1 VNPRPTGP
9 GASSP
14 WVGRPML
21 RREDEPIL
29 RGAASYVDDLTLP
42 GMLHMVMVRSPFAHA
57 RVVGI
62 DASAVLAIPGVT
74 AVMSAADLTGLVRPM
89 PINPAEG
96 ADVAPVAIPVLATGA
111 VRFTGEPVAAVLAE
125 TRATAEDAAELVAVD
140 YDALPVVVDPH
151 EALRGTV
158 TLHEDI
164 GDNVLVRWRRASG
177 DVDGAFAAS
186 ARLVR
191 GRFHIPRIVA
201 APIETR
207 GALAAYDAS
216 RDQLTLWISSQDP
229 HRPLSHLSAIL
240 GRDRSRIRV
249 IVPEVGGAFG
259 SKGTLA
265 PEAGVAAMAAMM
277 LGRPV
282 KWIEDRS
289 ENFLASYQGRGQ
301 DADVELAVDD
311 DGRFLAV
318 RARLVADLG
327 AYLYPTTPVVAVT
340 SAMLVAGVYATPAAD
355 VELLGVATNKVPTGP
370 CRGAGRPEATFIA
383 ERMADLA
390 AAELG
395 MDPVEIRRRNVIAS
409 ERFPYASP
417 LGFTYDSGRYERAL
431 DRACE
436 LIDYPERRREQRAAR
451 ATGRVMGIGLAV
463 FVERAGAGVWESGAV
478 SIEPSGRAVIRTG
491 STPHG
496 QGHETTFAQIAADEL
511 GVDPGHVEIRAGDTA
526 VVPDGVGTFASRSVA
541 VGGSA
546 IVEAAR
552 GVMEQ
557 ARRVAAHLFGADPG
571 EVQWED
577 GRFKTP
583 GRQPV
588 SLREVAEA
596 AHDPD
601 RIPDG
606 MEPGLEASVR
616 FELAGPV
623 FSFGAYALIIEIDPQ
638 TGHVAVG
645 RIVAVDDAGRI
656 VNPLLAEGQVV
667 GSTVQG
673 LGEALFEE
681 VVYDE
686 AGQLLNGA
694 FTQYGIPGATE
705 VPAIESEFQE
715 TLSPLTPLGAKGIG
729 ESGSIAL
736 PAAMANAVADALS
749 PFGVTHLDLP
759 YTPERVW
766 RAIRD
771 ADSVSGRRRSV
782 SNDDLDEEEDT

>member
-1 VNPRPTGP
+1 MNPRPTDA
-9 GASSP
+9 GASSD

-21 RREDEPIL
+21 RREDAPIL
-29 RGAASYVDDLTLP
+29 RGAARYIDDLTLP

-62 DASAVLAIPGVT
+62 DASAALAIPGVT
-74 AVMSAADLTGLVRPM
+74 AIATGADLIGLVRPM

-96 ADVAPVAIPVLATGA
+96 ADVAQVPIPLLASDR
-111 VRFTGEPVAAVLAE
+111 VRFAGEPVAAVLAE

-140 YDALPVVVDPH
+140 YDPLPVVVDPH
-151 EALRGTV
+151 EALRGAV
-158 TLHEDI
+158 TLHEDV
-164 GDNVLVRWRRASG
+164 GDNVLVRWRRAAG

-186 ARLVR
+186 ARVVR
-191 GRFHIPRIVA
+191 GCFHIPRIVA

-207 GALAAYDAS
+207 GALAAYDAD
-216 RDQLTLWISSQDP
+216 RDLLTLWISSQDP
-229 HRPLSHLSAIL
+229 HRPLSHLSAVL
-240 GRDRSRIRV
+240 GRDRERIRIV
-249 IVPEVGGAFG
+249 VPEVGGAFG

-265 PEAGVAAMAAMM
+265 PEAGVAAIAAMKQ
-277 LGRPV
+277 GRPV

-311 DGRFLAV
+311 GGRFLAV

-327 AYLYPTTPVVAVT
+327 AYLYPTTPVVPVT

-355 VELLGVATNKVPTGP
+355 VELLGVATNTVPTGP

-395 MDPVEIRRRNVIAS
+395 MDPVEIRRRNFIPP

-417 LGFTYDSGRYERAL
+417 LGFIYDSGRYEPAL

-436 LIDYPERRREQRAAR
+436 LIDYPGLRREQRAAR
-451 ATGRVMGIGLAV
+451 AAGRVMGIGVAV

-478 SIEPSGRAVIRTG
+478 SVEPNGHVVIRTG

-496 QGHETTFAQIAADEL
+496 QGHATTFAQIAADEL
-511 GVDPGHVEIRAGDTA
+511 GVDPGDVEIRAGDTA
-526 VVPDGVGTFASRSVA
+526 EVPEGVGSFASRSVT

-552 GVMEQ
+552 GVREQ
-557 ARRVAAHLFGADPG
+557 ARRVAAHVLGADPG
-571 EVQWED
+571 EVRWED
-577 GRFKTP
+577 GRFMVA
-583 GRQPV
+583 GRRPV
-588 SLREVAEA
+588 SLPEVAEA

-601 RIPDG
+601 RLPDG

-616 FELAGPV
+616 FELTGPV
-623 FSFGAYALIIEIDPQ
+623 FPFGAYALTAEIDPQ
-638 TGHVAVG
+638 TGDVAVG

-681 VVYDE
+681 VAYDE
-686 AGQLLNGA
+686 AGQLLNGTFA
-694 FTQYGIPGATE
+694 QYGIPGAAE
-705 VPAIESEFQE
+705 VPPIESEFQE
-715 TLSPLTPLGAKGIG
+715 TPSPFTPLGAKGIG
-729 ESGSIAL
+729 ESGSIAV
-736 PAAMANAVADALS
+736 PAAVANAVADALS

-771 ADSVSGRRRSV
+771 ADPVGDR
-782 SNDDLDEEEDT
+782 DDTSA

>member
-1 VNPRPTGP
+1 
-9 GASSP
+9 
-14 WVGRPML
+14 
-21 RREDEPIL
+21 
-29 RGAASYVDDLTLP
+29 
-42 GMLHMVMVRSPFAHA
+42 
-57 RVVGI
+57 
-62 DASAVLAIPGVT
+62 
-74 AVMSAADLTGLVRPM
+74 
-89 PINPAEG
+89 
-96 ADVAPVAIPVLATGA
+96 
-111 VRFTGEPVAAVLAE
+111 VLAE